1 MPDITSRLLQNSEQ
15 GKLTRRQLIQSLV
28 QSGVR
33 SWARRIALLSL
44 ATGLALSFWSS
55 IARAQ
60 KPLPPSKMKYPLE
73 WEFKT
78 PPPRGTVTLDS
89 ACEVAEEY
97 VRQINAKRPATG
109 VAELFAEDGVV
120 LQGGGKLLRG
130 RKEIHGFY
138 DVTDGG
144 RGVIPLSFIDNGAEC
159 DMEIAIQRYG
169 PDETWRLAGSR
180 HFTMTPDR
188 KIARLIYYSYGGPA
202 APAQRQQPGAPPQ
215 GRATRP

>member
-1 MPDITSRLLQNSEQ
+1 MRPRVT
-15 GKLTRRQLIQSLV
+15 
-28 QSGVR
+28 
-33 SWARRIALLSL
+33 SWARRIALLSF
-44 ATGLALSFWSS
+44 AIGLGLSLWS
-55 IARAQ
+55 ITARAQ

-73 WEFKT
+73 WAFKT
-78 PPPRGTVTLDS
+78 PPPRGVVTPGS

-109 VAELFAEDGVV
+109 VAELFAEDGLV

-138 DVTDGG
+138 DVTDAG

-169 PDETWRLAGSR
+169 PDETWRLSGSR

-188 KIARLIYYSYGGPA
+188 KIARLVFYSYDSV
-202 APAQRQQPGAPPQ
+202 APATGRQTGTPQ
-215 GRATRP
+215 GR